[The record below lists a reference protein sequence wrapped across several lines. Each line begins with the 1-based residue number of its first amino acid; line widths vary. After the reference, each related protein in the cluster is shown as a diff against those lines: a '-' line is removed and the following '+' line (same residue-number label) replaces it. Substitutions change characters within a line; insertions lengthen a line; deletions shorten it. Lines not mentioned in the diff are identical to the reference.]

1 MKVRLTE
8 SEEDFKKL
16 KVDTLDRNKFQSF
29 RKPQNGGNPKYKP
42 GGEKYNPAIGEQLL
56 MYVDI
61 DIDTVKKMFKPL
73 RAAKTPLERLAAAKK
88 KATATTKKAPIKKK
102 TVTKKLSI

>member
-1 MKVRLTE
+1 MKVRLTG

-29 RKPQNGGNPKYKP
+29 RKPQTGGNPKYKP

-88 KATATTKKAPIKKK
+88 KAATIKKTPVKKK
-102 TVTKKLSI
+102 TVTKKQPK

>member
-1 MKVRLTE
+1 MKVRLTG

-29 RKPQNGGNPKYKP
+29 RKPQTGGNPKYKP
-42 GGEKYNPAIGEQLL
+42 GGEKHNPLIGEQLL

-61 DIDTVKKMFKPL
+61 DIETLKKMFKPL
-73 RAAKTPLERLAAAKK
+73 RAAKTPLEKLAAAKK
-88 KATATTKKAPIKKK
+88 RATATTKKAPVKKK
-102 TVTKKLSI
+102 FVTKKQSK